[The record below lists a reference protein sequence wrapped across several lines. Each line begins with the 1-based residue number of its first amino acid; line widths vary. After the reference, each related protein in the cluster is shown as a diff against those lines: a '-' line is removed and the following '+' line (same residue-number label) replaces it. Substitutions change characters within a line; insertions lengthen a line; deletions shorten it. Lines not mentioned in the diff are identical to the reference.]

1 MKMMKRVSGKIA
13 FGGIAI
19 GTIQE
24 LSKKNDLVRRVH
36 VEDVAAE
43 QERFKSAQKEAIQQL
58 QGLYD
63 KAVKE
68 VGEDNAAIFEV
79 HQMMLEDLD

>member
-1 MKMMKRVSGKIA
+1 MKLMKRVSGKIA

-19 GTIQE
+19 GIIKE

-43 QERFKSAQKEAIQQL
+43 QERFQAAQKEAIKQL

-68 VGEDNAAIFEV
+68 VGEDNAAIFKV
-79 HQMMLEDLD
+79 HQMKLEKLD

>member
-19 GTIQE
+19 GTIKE

-43 QERFKSAQKEAIQQL
+43 QERFKSAQKE
-58 QGLYD
+58 
-63 KAVKE
+63 E
-68 VGEDNAAIFEV
+68 S
-79 HQMMLEDLD
+79 